1 MRALTIKRISKDH
14 DGIIGKIVF
23 DFAETDISGLDDM
36 QKIVGGYIEAWD
48 YISELYDNG
57 IVLYC
62 NDEGKL
68 QGLHP
73 ALVVTK
79 NGKTVEMICGNILFC
94 GYDSEGETVPLT
106 DKQISI
112 IKSIFTRSMY
122 VQNSNNGLNAIV
134 GYTIDIGRRGKK

>member
-1 MRALTIKRISKDH
+1 MDKLTKTYKAGYGYGLNKGTWVTH
-14 DGIIGKIVF
+14 DNGK
-23 DFAETDISGLDDM
+23 T
-36 QKIVGGYIEAWD
+36 WD

-57 IVLYC
+57 IAFYC

-112 IKSIFTRSMY
+112 IKSMFTRSMY
-122 VQNSNNGLNAIV
+122 VQNSNIGLNAIV
-134 GYTIDIGRRGKK
+134 GYTIDIGKRGKK